1 MKTYGQFCPVAKAAE
16 VFCERWT
23 PLILRELATGSMH
36 FAEIQRGVPLAS
48 PTLISRRLK
57 QLEAE
62 GVVERRKTKSGKT
75 WTYHLT
81 PAGEEFAPIIE
92 ALGTWGQRW
101 TRRDLQ
107 EHEVSLDLLLWAME
121 KSVNPNAF
129 DKERSL
135 VQLDLTDQP
144 VHRRTWWFLNEGD
157 RCELCL
163 KDTGHEVDAYLACT
177 LRDMIHIW
185 RGELSIRDAIST
197 ERLLIHGKSDARRAV
212 PDWLGVSTLAHVKPQ
227 RSNAGRKTHRQSSSA
242 Q

>member
-23 PLILRELATGSMH
+23 PLIIRELATGSSH

-48 PTLISRRLK
+48 PTLVSQRLK

-62 GVVERRKTKSGKT
+62 GIVERRKSSTGRS

-81 PAGEEFAPIIE
+81 AAGEEFAPIVE

-107 EHEVSLDLLLWAME
+107 EHETSLELLLWAME
-121 KSVNPNAF
+121 KSVDPAAF
-129 DKERSL
+129 GTDRAL
-135 VQLDLTDQP
+135 VQLDFTDQP
-144 VHRRTWWFLNEGD
+144 RHKQTWWFLNEGD

-163 KDTGHEVDAYLACT
+163 KDTGHEVDAYVSCT

-185 RGELSIRDAIST
+185 RGDVSISKCIRED
-197 ERLLIHGKSDARRAV
+197 RLIIHGRQPFRNAIPK
-212 PDWLGVSTLAHVKPQ
+212 WLGVSTLAHVKSQ
-227 RSNAGRKTHRQSSSA
+227 REKLPAG
-242 Q
+242 